1 MSSSFT
7 PHAEAV
13 RDLTAPAYSPPR
25 GRFSHLSMFRLG
37 SLLFIPSYLTV
48 ILYRVF
54 ASPSDDGN
62 LVLMAGKSPLAA
74 HIGSV
79 MSTK

>member
-1 MSSSFT
+1 
-7 PHAEAV
+7 
-13 RDLTAPAYSPPR
+13 
-25 GRFSHLSMFRLG
+25 MFRLG